1 MQSPR
6 QESLVCHRAARA
18 LLAGLLVVV
27 GAFVALIATPQ
38 NASAMSYRYWSYWIG
53 SDSGWTY
60 SSWGPASLRPDDGSV
75 EGWRFGVSS
84 GTTGAG
90 LQPRATADF
99 DRICADTPAE
109 DGLKRVAVIIDPGLA
124 GDAPDGESPGGLWA
138 MCVSAPPSATGAD
151 ILRSA
156 ASVRTQAGMVCGL
169 AGYPARECA
178 IVLRDEP
185 GDDATEDDATQE
197 SPTPTTTTAP
207 SPESSPPPST
217 VGTDTAPTSSAP
229 LPTPTRSS
237 PASPSPRESTSS
249 EQPIGTA
256 ATERSTPPSDD
267 ASSPAAVPQATSTV
281 APTRAPTAN
290 EPSPEVSIVAAA
302 VTGSGSGPGPLMAI
316 IGVGAIAVIATLA
329 ILQRRRAM
337 R

>member
-27 GAFVALIATPQ
+27 GAFAALIATPQ
-38 NASAMSYRYWSYWIG
+38 NANAVSYRYWSYWTG

-60 SSWGPASLRPDDGSV
+60 SSWGPASLRPADGSV

-109 DGLKRVAVIIDPGLA
+109 VGLKRVAVIIDPGLA
-124 GDAPDGESPGGLWA
+124 EDAPDGESPGGLWA

-185 GDDATEDDATQE
+185 GDDATQV
-197 SPTPTTTTAP
+197 SPTPTTTSAP
-207 SPESSPPPST
+207 SPEPTPRPST
-217 VGTDTAPTSSAP
+217 VTETTPTSSAP

-256 ATERSTPPSDD
+256 ATERSAPPSDD

-329 ILQRRRAM
+329 ILQRRRVM

>member
-27 GAFVALIATPQ
+27 GAFAALIATPQ
-38 NASAMSYRYWSYWIG
+38 NANAVSYRYWSYWTG

-60 SSWGPASLRPDDGSV
+60 SSWGPASLRPADGSV

-99 DRICADTPAE
+99 DRICADTQADE
-109 DGLKRVAVIIDPGLA
+109 GFKRVAVIIDPGLA
-124 GDAPDGESPGGLWA
+124 EDAPDGESPGGLWA
-138 MCVSAPPSATGAD
+138 MCVSASPSATGAD

-178 IVLRDEP
+178 VVLRDES
-185 GDDATEDDATQE
+185 GDDATQV
-197 SPTPTTTTAP
+197 SPTPTTTSAP
-207 SPESSPPPST
+207 SPEPTPRPST
-217 VGTDTAPTSSAP
+217 VAEDTAPTSSAP

-237 PASPSPRESTSS
+237 PASPSPRESTSA

-256 ATERSTPPSDD
+256 ATERSTPPSGD
-267 ASSPAAVPQATSTV
+267 ASSPAAVSQATSTV

-329 ILQRRRAM
+329 ILQRRRVM

>member
-1 MQSPR
+1 ML
-6 QESLVCHRAARA
+6 SLRPGNLACHRAARV

-90 LQPRATADF
+90 LQPRATA
-99 DRICADTPAE
+99 ICADTPVE

-169 AGYPARECA
+169 ASYPARECA
-178 IVLRDEP
+178 VVLRDEP
-185 GDDATEDDATQE
+185 EDNATQE
-197 SPTPTTTTAP
+197 SPSPSAPDAPAPQPT
-207 SPESSPPPST
+207 SRPST
-217 VGTDTAPTSSAP
+217 VAGDADPTTSSP

-237 PASPSPRESTSS
+237 ATSPSPRATPSAD
-249 EQPIGTA
+249 QPLDTA
-256 ATERSTPPSDD
+256 ATEQSTPPPDG
-267 ASSPAAVPQATSTV
+267 ASPTGGVPQATSKP
-281 APTRAPTAN
+281 APSQAPAET
-290 EPSPEVSIVAAA
+290 EPRPEVSIVAAA
-302 VTGSGSGPGPLMAI
+302 VTGPGSGPGPLRAI
-316 IGVGAIAVIATLA
+316 IGGVAIAVIALLA
-329 ILQRRRAM
+329 ILQRRRVP

>member
-1 MQSPR
+1 MLSLR
-6 QESLVCHRAARA
+6 QGNLVCHRAARV

-27 GAFVALIATPQ
+27 GAFVALIANPQ
-38 NASAMSYRYWSYWIG
+38 NASAMSYRYWSYWI
-53 SDSGWTY
+53 SNDSGWTY

-90 LQPRATADF
+90 LQPRATPDF

-109 DGLKRVAVIIDPGLA
+109 DGLKRVAVIIDPGLV

-178 IVLRDEP
+178 VVLRDEP
-185 GDDATEDDATQE
+185 EDNATQE

-207 SPESSPPPST
+207 SPESTPPPST

-237 PASPSPRESTSS
+237 PASPSARATASS
-249 EQPIGTA
+249 DEPIGNA
-256 ATERSTPPSDD
+256 ETERSTPPIDD
-267 ASSPAAVPQATSTV
+267 ASPTGSVPAATSTN
-281 APTRAPTAN
+281 APTRAPAAT

-316 IGVGAIAVIATLA
+316 IGVAAIAVIATLA
-329 ILQRRRAM
+329 ILQRRRATQ
-337 R
+337 